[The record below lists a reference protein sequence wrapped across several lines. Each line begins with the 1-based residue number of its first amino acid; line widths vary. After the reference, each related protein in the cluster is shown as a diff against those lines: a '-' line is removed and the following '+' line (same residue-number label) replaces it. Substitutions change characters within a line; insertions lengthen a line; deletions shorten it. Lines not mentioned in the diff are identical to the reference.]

1 MTCQCF
7 ARCEADCICDHD
19 WTPPAVVAL
28 RAENGELSTRYAF
41 MCDAIK
47 CAHETLNDGFM
58 DTAMAILDAAL
69 AAKGD

>member
-1 MTCQCF
+1 MRCPQCGQKD
-7 ARCEADCICDHD
+7 CCGADMGPEIER
-19 WTPPAVVAL
+19 L
-28 RAENGELSTRYAF
+28 RAENEALSIRYAF

-69 AAKGD
+69 AAKEG

>member
-1 MTCQCF
+1 M
-7 ARCEADCICDHD
+7 REKIER
-19 WTPPAVVAL
+19 L
-28 RAENGELSTRYAF
+28 SAENGALSTRYAF

-69 AAKGD
+69 AAKEE